1 MQETEGPGHWP
12 GPSVLYNGPMSKTAG
27 VTSQGLPAAN
37 GGVQVIARVA
47 QVLRALGNEP
57 RGLSLTQLAQRLDLP
72 RSTVQRIVTAL
83 VSEGLLASASP
94 KGGVRL
100 GPEFVRLAA
109 TSRLD
114 LWREVE
120 PFMQEIFKAIGET
133 VDCAILDGQ
142 TVRVVAVIPAQHQL
156 RAVADA
162 GTTFPVHCS
171 SKGKALLAEFD
182 HETLMRM
189 LPAKLKR
196 LTPNTEIRR
205 DVLLNEIEQV
215 RMAGV
220 AFDIEGTTVGICA
233 VAIALWDPMGSLV
246 AISVAVPTQRFEA
259 QRAEIVR
266 ILLDARARALA
277 AFSGPT
283 Y

>member
-1 MQETEGPGHWP
+1 MPTP
-12 GPSVLYNGPMSKTAG
+12 
-27 VTSQGLPAAN
+27 N

-47 QVLRALGNEP
+47 QILRAIGNEP
-57 RGLSLTQLAQRLDLP
+57 KGLSLTQLAQRLDLP

-120 PFMQEIFKAIGET
+120 PFMQEVFNAVGET
-133 VDCAILDGQ
+133 VDCAVMDGQ
-142 TVRVVAVIPAQHQL
+142 VVRVVAVIPSQHQL
-156 RAVADA
+156 RAVAETGA
-162 GTTFPVHCS
+162 TFPIHCS

-182 HETLMRM
+182 AETLTRM
-189 LPAKLKR
+189 LPTKLKR

-205 DVLLNEIEQV
+205 DVLLGEIDQV

-246 AISVAVPTQRFEA
+246 AISVAVPTQRFETE
-259 QRAEIVR
+259 RAEIVR
-266 ILLDARARALA
+266 ILLDVRARALA
-277 AFSGPT
+277 SFSGPT
-283 Y
+283 F